1 MPTKQK
7 IDEREQIAHYT
18 RIHHEIPRGR
28 DRNGGKFMSVER
40 TLFAFG
46 GIMVMVTSLL
56 ALFHHP
62 YWTWVT
68 LFIGFNCLQSS
79 FTGFCPPSWL
89 MKKFGMKT
97 EAELALESLR
107 Q

>member
-1 MPTKQK
+1 
-7 IDEREQIAHYT
+7 
-18 RIHHEIPRGR
+18 
-28 DRNGGKFMSVER
+28 MSIER
-40 TLFAFG
+40 TMFAFG
-46 GIMVMVTSLL
+46 GVMVMLTALL

-79 FTGFCPPSWL
+79 FTGFCPPVWL
-89 MKKFGMKT
+89 LKKFGLKT
-97 EAELALESLR
+97 EAELALQNQS

>member
-1 MPTKQK
+1 
-7 IDEREQIAHYT
+7 
-18 RIHHEIPRGR
+18 
-28 DRNGGKFMSVER
+28 MSVER

-46 GIMVMVTSLL
+46 GTMVMLTSLL

-62 YWTWVT
+62 NWTWVT

-79 FTGFCPPSWL
+79 KTGHENRGGTRPGGIKPQSVQKPDCRRGALRRRSY
-89 MKKFGMKT
+89 
-97 EAELALESLR
+97 LESGKFFCYYFDLC

>member
-1 MPTKQK
+1 MQCGVTPQVSAQAGYVSLTPGMTLSTG
-7 IDEREQIAHYT
+7 E
-18 RIHHEIPRGR
+18 
-28 DRNGGKFMSVER
+28 NGMSVER

-62 YWTWVT
+62 NWTWFT

-97 EAELALESLR
+97 EAELALENAK
-107 Q
+107 

>member
-1 MPTKQK
+1 
-7 IDEREQIAHYT
+7 
-18 RIHHEIPRGR
+18 
-28 DRNGGKFMSVER
+28 MSVER

-46 GIMVMVTSLL
+46 GTMVMLTSLL

-62 YWTWVT
+62 NWTWLT

-97 EAELALESLR
+97 EAELAVENL
-107 Q
+107 QI